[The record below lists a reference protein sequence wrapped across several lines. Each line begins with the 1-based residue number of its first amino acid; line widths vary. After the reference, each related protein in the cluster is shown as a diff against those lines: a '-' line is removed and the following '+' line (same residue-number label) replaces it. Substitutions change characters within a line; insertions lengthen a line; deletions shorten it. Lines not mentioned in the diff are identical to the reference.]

1 MVFDLARQLQLPL
14 VEEDLQPYDLYT
26 ADEVF
31 FCSTSPCVLPVTRV
45 DKRQIADGKPGPITQ
60 RLLGEWGELVGVNIV
75 AQAQRFSQR

>member
-1 MVFDLARQLQLPL
+1 V

-31 FCSTSPCVLPVTRV
+31 FSSTSPCVLPVTRV
-45 DKRQIADGKPGPITQ
+45 DKRQINDGTPGPITQ
-60 RLLGEWGELVGVNIV
+60 QLLGEWGEAVGVNIV